1 MSEMNSSAWTIRVAT
16 KEDLPAIL
24 AIYNDE
30 VLNGVATFDT
40 APREGAEADAWFT
53 AHNIKNHPLLVSE
66 QNGRIGGYV
75 SLSTFNVKAAYDSTV
90 ELSLYIDREFRGQS
104 LGKQMMKA
112 VLDYAEA
119 DAVTHNVISL
129 ITGTNEAS
137 LHLHERFGFTK
148 VGTMHEVGFK
158 AGQLLDVHIY
168 ERILK

>member
-75 SLSTFNVKAAYDSTV
+75 SLSTFNVKAD
-90 ELSLYIDREFRGQS
+90 
-104 LGKQMMKA
+104 
-112 VLDYAEA
+112 LDYAEA

>member
-75 SLSTFNVKAAYDSTV
+75 SLSTFNVKA
-90 ELSLYIDREFRGQS
+90 
-104 LGKQMMKA
+104 